1 MTQKIEISYRT
12 IVFTVFF
19 LLGLVLLYEIRQ
31 IIVAL
36 FVSVILISALNPVVN
51 KLERYRI
58 PRLLAILLIYL
69 LIIGSVGV
77 ALAMIIPSLID
88 QTELFISRMIPY
100 VKDVGL
106 LGISLDSNIITN
118 QISQLGSVPANLLKF
133 VINLFSNLFGIF
145 ALIIIT
151 FYLLVE
157 RKNLNKYL
165 LILFGEGQEKKAEE
179 FVDKVEKRLG
189 DWVRGEFILMS
200 TIGLMTFIGL
210 TLLGVEV
217 ALPLAIL
224 SGLLEIV
231 PNIGPIISAV
241 PAMLVG
247 LTVSPV
253 MTLAIAALYLLVQ
266 QSENSFITPKVMQK
280 TVGVNPL
287 ITILALTIGGKI
299 GGIMGAVLAIPFL
312 LVVQVISVE
321 LFSSKR
327 FQNL

>member
-1 MTQKIEISYRT
+1 
-12 IVFTVFF
+12 
-19 LLGLVLLYEIRQ
+19 
-31 IIVAL
+31 
-36 FVSVILISALNPVVN
+36 
-51 KLERYRI
+51 
-58 PRLLAILLIYL
+58 
-69 LIIGSVGV
+69 
-77 ALAMIIPSLID
+77 
-88 QTELFISRMIPY
+88 
-100 VKDVGL
+100 
-106 LGISLDSNIITN
+106 
-118 QISQLGSVPANLLKF
+118 LKF